1 MLTAILSDTSTMATW
16 RPSIIARCRRSL
28 RQRTGIRRI
37 FSRPSMSTWSGRAS
51 KSRRI
56 INTRRSIWPLSRTA
70 RWRKSP
76 PNTRSTTRSTCSVRR
91 RIRRRRR
98 MEFGAERR
106 SDELFRA
113 ERVSKS
119 YGHIQIL
126 HDVSLVVP
134 PRSIVGL
141 VGENGA
147 GKTTLFN
154 ILTGLTRPDAGAMHY
169 RGEPYSPR
177 AYNEAFALGISRVFQ
192 EQALVLNVPVYENL
206 VLSQESRL

>member
-1 MLTAILSDTSTMATW
+1 
-16 RPSIIARCRRSL
+16 
-28 RQRTGIRRI
+28 
-37 FSRPSMSTWSGRAS
+37 
-51 KSRRI
+51 
-56 INTRRSIWPLSRTA
+56 
-70 RWRKSP
+70 
-76 PNTRSTTRSTCSVRR
+76 
-91 RIRRRRR
+91 

-154 ILTGLTRPDAGAMHY
+154 ILTGLTRPDAGAMH
-169 RGEPYSPR
+169 
-177 AYNEAFALGISRVFQ
+177 
-192 EQALVLNVPVYENL
+192 
-206 VLSQESRL
+206 